1 VLVGLAVGLG
11 TAEVDGDAVTDGVG
25 LLVFLAGP

>member
-11 TAEVDGDAVTDGVG
+11 TAEVDGDEVADGVG